1 MMEILKVTANA
12 APSAQIKIEQI
23 ETRLRGQLGG
33 RVRELNLV
41 LRENGIVL
49 QGFAR
54 TYYAKQL
61 AQHAVMRET
70 ELPIASNEI
79 EVC

>member
-1 MMEILKVTANA
+1 MKHPQFIATIGSTAKA
-12 APSAQIKIEQI
+12 GIDQLEV
-23 ETRLRGQLGG
+23 RLQGQLSG
-33 RVRELNLV
+33 RVRDLQLCVGEYGIT
-41 LRENGIVL
+41 LRGV
-49 QGFAR
+49 AR

-70 ELPIASNEI
+70 QLPIAANEI